1 MITKELIDFIRK
13 SEIDGQTTE
22 QIKDVLLKNG
32 WTPKDVEEGFLSA
45 NPKNS
50 EASSSVLPNANVNVS
65 LKKGLKIIPILAVLF
80 FVLAIGVFAYFEKDN
95 LKNLPVL
102 KMFFPVEKIVEQIP
116 ENADT
121 TLPENNVI
129 KDEMGRQLF
138 LNKGK
143 IIEVMG
149 YNEDENNDPFA
160 ILKMKDQT
168 YYIEKNNFYW
178 INWRFDPANKKEES
192 MKQIF
197 GFNQFIIE
205 NRRWKKEYLTNL
217 QDILSH
223 KIDHAE
229 EILSLSD
236 LDPEG
241 AIILLRE
248 LDTDYSNELA
258 DEIDKL
264 LNMWGE
270 FDVESEIEL
279 SKLN

>member
-1 MITKELIDFIRK
+1 MYENKNLKLDIFVSFEFNEQEIFGVFRNFNGLTK
-13 SEIDGQTTE
+13 
-22 QIKDVLLKNG
+22 
-32 WTPKDVEEGFLSA
+32 PPALSA
-45 NPKNS
+45 PELFENGQYPYIDK
-50 EASSSVLPNANVNVS
+50 EYI
-65 LKKGLKIIPILAVLF
+65 LKLNNFLYKKLYNWFKPEPGLYI
-80 FVLAIGVFAYFEKDN
+80 N
-95 LKNLPVL
+95 LK
-102 KMFFPVEKIVEQIP
+102 
-116 ENADT
+116 
-121 TLPENNVI
+121 ENNVI

-264 LNMWGE
+264 LNMWSE